1 MAIVDFVDTAK
12 SIAKDKLGDMQDDVG
27 NAQDE
32 DEKEVNGAPQGT
44 DHRPKSA
51 GHTTGDATDNEGNDV
66 NHGADLSRASASDA
80 ARNTGD
86 AALNSMQKPE

>member
-1 MAIVDFVDTAK
+1 MEIVDFVDTAK

-66 NHGADLSRASASDA
+66 NHGADLSRAEAIPESRIVINAAS
-80 ARNTGD
+80 
-86 AALNSMQKPE
+86 